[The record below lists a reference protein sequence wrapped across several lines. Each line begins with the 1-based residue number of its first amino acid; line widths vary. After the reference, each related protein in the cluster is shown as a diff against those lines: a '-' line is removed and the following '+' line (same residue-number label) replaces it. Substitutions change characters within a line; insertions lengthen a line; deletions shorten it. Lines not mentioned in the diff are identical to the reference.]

1 MNAVLLGQS
10 LLSGLLSGGL
20 YALLGLG
27 LSLSWRYLRIINLS
41 QFALI
46 FLAAYLTYQ
55 FVGPW
60 KLSAF
65 VAALVLLPAFFV
77 FAALQHLVMIRFKV
91 DEFASVITTF
101 GLTIVVEALIQAI
114 WSADFIRLDVP
125 ALRGSMAVGPLLLP
139 QADTLMFAC
148 ATAVCVAG
156 WAVLR
161 FTYLGK
167 ALRAGLENAQIAA
180 VFGVQNQRLSL
191 LVAGASGALA
201 ALGGIFVALLFTL
214 SPSQMYTWLGVV
226 LATVIL
232 GGLGNPLGIL
242 GAGLLV
248 GGSEAVTMA
257 ITAPSW
263 APLVPFTLMIAILL
277 LRPGRA

>member
-1 MNAVLLGQS
+1 MNAALLGQS

-60 KLSAF
+60 KLPAF
-65 VAALVLLPAFFV
+65 VAPLVLLPAFFV
-77 FAALQHLVMIRFKV
+77 LAALQHLVMIRFKV

-125 ALRGSMAVGPLLLP
+125 ALRGSMAMGPLLLP
-139 QADTLMFAC
+139 QADALMFAC
-148 ATAVCVAG
+148 AAAVCVAG

-191 LVAGASGALA
+191 LVAGRERRDRRARRDLRRPALHPVAQPDVYVARRRSRDGDPRRPRQSARHSRRRA
-201 ALGGIFVALLFTL
+201 ARRRQA
-214 SPSQMYTWLGVV
+214 
-226 LATVIL
+226 
-232 GGLGNPLGIL
+232 
-242 GAGLLV
+242 
-248 GGSEAVTMA
+248 
-257 ITAPSW
+257 
-263 APLVPFTLMIAILL
+263 
-277 LRPGRA
+277 RR